1 MAKGKLKC
9 QHCDECLGLGCIGQ
23 LPGLGGVFNNQNF
36 QLNCEGWKEL
46 YRKGATTEEGPS
58 CTGRASS
65 ALRASCTSRASSCV
79 PLSEKIDNIVIRPE
93 NLRCGPVTGAVENI
107 GYEKEEDFY
116 YPYLKAAA
124 DAGIGLCVGD
134 GCPDLKLQLGIA
146 AMKRL
151 NEEIGSVNGV
161 GASVDVGTQA
171 PLGASLDVG
180 TRAPLDTSVQAATS
194 VGITTR
200 AAFFL
205 KPYPDQRLYERLE
218 WVKPYA
224 EYIGIDIDSYN
235 ILTMRNLVSLER
247 KSALQLENF
256 RKRFDVPFVIK
267 GVFTDE
273 DIALVKEVH
282 PDVVYISNH
291 GGRVETRIGSTA
303 DFLEKHAAELK
314 KHCQEIWVDGGIRSR
329 QDVQTALFYGADKII
344 FARPLIHA
352 VFDNTADTLTNFWKK
367 FY

>member
-46 YRKGATTEEGPS
+46 YRKGA
-58 CTGRASS
+58 
-65 ALRASCTSRASSCV
+65 

-116 YPYLKAAA
+116 FPYLKAAA

-151 NEEIGSVNGV
+151 NEEIGKP
-161 GASVDVGTQA
+161 VDVGTRA
-171 PLGASLDVG
+171 PLGTSLDVG
-180 TRAPLDTSVQAATS
+180 TRAPLDTSVQATTPVDIATRAAIDKS
-194 VGITTR
+194 TQVGTPIDIATR

-247 KSALQLENF
+247 KTAEQLENF

-329 QDVQTALFYGADKII
+329 QDVQTALFYGADKVI

-352 VFDNTADTLTNFWKK
+352 VFDNTLDNFWKK
-367 FY
+367 IF